1 MAAVCTAVS
10 APGRLTL
17 DGLVSCVTVVTLTL
31 GTLTP
36 TAAAAA
42 VSWRCCATRG
52 TIPIA
57 RTAATTPPAIP
68 PPSHLIPRRRGAAG
82 TGRDRESTR
91 LNSSHLVISYAGF
104 CLKKKKER

>member
-1 MAAVCTAVS
+1 MAALCTAVS

-42 VSWRCCATRG
+42 VSRCRCARRG
-52 TIPIA
+52 AMPVSKMT
-57 RTAATTPPAIP
+57 ATTPPAIP
-68 PPSHLIPRRRGAAG
+68 PPSHLIPRRPGAAG
-82 TGRDRESTR
+82 AGR
-91 LNSSHLVISYAGF
+91 
-104 CLKKKKER
+104 